1 MPTSSTLTEQ
11 LEGGCSTGDWIQQ
24 AQAYAERV
32 VDLLLQHHERCD
44 QLTPWDRWLHG
55 AIR

>member
-24 AQAYAERV
+24 AQAYAEGV

-44 QLTPWDRWLHG
+44 QLTP
-55 AIR
+55 